1 MADQSGFVY
10 FHDLCVETLHL
21 NMSCWFTQKGLV
33 TLALHPL
40 AHQLAN
46 ATGRFSGFAGAALGR
61 LFICTAVLHLA
72 EHAFA
77 LQLLFQNAQRL
88 VNIVVSYGYVHGKSL
103 SFAALPDC
111 AGPPV
116 GNLCRKQSKIRYTY
130 DRNGCVA

>member
-1 MADQSGFVY
+1 MADQSGFVH
-10 FHDLCVETLHL
+10 FQNLSVETLHVT
-21 NMSCWFTQKGLV
+21 MSRGFTQKGLV

-46 ATGRFSGFAGAALGR
+46 ATSRFGGFAGAALGR
-61 LFICTAVLHLA
+61 LFIRTAVLHLA

-111 AGPPV
+111 AGLPV
-116 GNLCRKQSKIRYTY
+116 GNQCRKQSKNWQVCSK
-130 DRNGCVA
+130 DGCLA

>member
-10 FHDLCVETLHL
+10 FQNLCVETLHL

-46 ATGRFSGFAGAALGR
+46 ATGRFRGFAGAALGR
-61 LFICTAVLHLA
+61 LFIRTAVFHLA

-77 LQLLFQNAQRL
+77 LQLLLQDAKRL
-88 VNIVVSYGYVHGKSL
+88 VNIVFTYSYVHGPSHL
-103 SFAALPDC
+103 SVWLDIP
-111 AGPPV
+111 AGQ
-116 GNLCRKQSKIRYTY
+116 NLGIT
-130 DRNGCVA
+130 GV

>member
-10 FHDLCVETLHL
+10 FQDLYVGTLHL
-21 NMSCWFTQKGLV
+21 NMSCGFTQKGLV

-46 ATGRFSGFAGAALGR
+46 ATSRFGGFAGAALGR
-61 LFICTAVLHLA
+61 LFIRTAVLHLA

-88 VNIVVSYGYVHGKSL
+88 FNIVVSYGYVHGESL
-103 SFAALPDC
+103 PLSRRCLIAQACRLETCAANNRKTGIFATES
-111 AGPPV
+111 GV
-116 GNLCRKQSKIRYTY
+116 
-130 DRNGCVA
+130 